1 MCESLVD
8 EVLSTLTTIKAF
20 VGGGGLHGYTEFF
33 QPKVPEYMELANK
46 EFMRWAL
53 NWTLE
58 ERPVSKVE
66 IDESEIQS
74 GDNF

>member
-1 MCESLVD
+1 
-8 EVLSTLTTIKAF
+8 
-20 VGGGGLHGYTEFF
+20 
-33 QPKVPEYMELANK
+33 MELANK

-66 IDESEIQS
+66 IDESEI
-74 GDNF
+74 